1 MNKKLMAA
9 VVALITTIT
18 SINMVQANQSAP
30 ATVAILDTAIDTSL
44 PVFKGKIVQE
54 VCILEWNSCPNGS
67 NFMEGPGA
75 AVMPQALISK
85 NGFDHGTKMAHTSV
99 LTNPNIKIVFVRI
112 IGATST
118 GTRQV
123 TNEPTFVNA
132 LNWVLANKDKYNI
145 QAVAMSQG
153 HHNVGSGPN
162 YCPSTPQTESL
173 IKSLQNVN
181 VPVFLPAGNNR
192 DLTRISWPSCID
204 ASISVS
210 ATAYGDGAAIYTNF
224 DAKKTDYFAM
234 GSVQVMLPGGK
245 LVNEAGT
252 SVSVQVA
259 AALYMH
265 LKEKN
270 PTYSYSQMLSLLD
283 SKSVQTVGKRAV
295 AKGKL
300 LSAEVILRG

>member
-1 MNKKLMAA
+1 MNKKMITAIMAA
-9 VVALITTIT
+9 VLTITTI
-18 SINMVQANQSAP
+18 NMAQANEPKP
-30 ATVAILDTAIDTSL
+30 ATVAILDTALDTSI
-44 PVFKGKIVQE
+44 PAFQGKIVHE

-75 AVMPQALISK
+75 AVMPANLISK
-85 NGFDHGTKMAHTSV
+85 NGFDHGTKMAHASV

-132 LNWVLANKDKYNI
+132 LNWVLSNKDKYNI

-153 HHNVGSGPN
+153 HHNLGSGAN

-173 IKSLQNVN
+173 INSLVSAGI
-181 VPVFLPAGNNR
+181 PVFLPAGNNR
-192 DLTRISWPSCID
+192 DLTRVSWPACIPS
-204 ASISVS
+204 AMAIS
-210 ATAYGDGAAIYTNF
+210 ATTFGDGASIYTNF
-224 DAKKTDYFAM
+224 DKNRTDYFAM
-234 GSVQVMLPGGK
+234 GSMQVLAPGNI

-259 AALYMH
+259 AALYMN
-265 LKEKN
+265 LKVKN
-270 PTYSYSQMLSLLD
+270 PTYSYSQMVSLLD
-283 SKSVQTVGKRAV
+283 SKSVNTTGRRAK

-300 LSAEVILRG
+300 LTVEVIGRG